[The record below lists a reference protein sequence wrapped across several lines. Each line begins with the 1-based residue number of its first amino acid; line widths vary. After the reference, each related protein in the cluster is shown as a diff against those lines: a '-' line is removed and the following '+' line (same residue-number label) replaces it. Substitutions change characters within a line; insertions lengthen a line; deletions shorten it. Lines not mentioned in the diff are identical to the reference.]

1 MSKKISMSRKKFQKA
16 RHQAWLD
23 GHEHG
28 LATGYR
34 DGEAHGRDA
43 MNAEVA
49 GDVVAPVLGAAIGLI
64 ESGLE
69 DYAHVLLVA
78 LRDKAREIA
87 GEELDDMADTG
98 DDEYEYEHECAGCCE
113 DGQPSEREMQEAQA
127 TMDALSSIIDIVSK
141 LPDGVANHIKP
152 VQDGHDPL

>member
-1 MSKKISMSRKKFQKA
+1 MSKKVSMSRKKFRKA
-16 RHQAWLD
+16 REEAWLD

-34 DGEAHGRDA
+34 DGEAYGRDA

-49 GDVVAPVLGAAIGLI
+49 GDVVAPALDAAIDLI
-64 ESGLE
+64 ENGLE

-87 GEELDDMADTG
+87 GEELDDMADAG
-98 DDEYEYEHECAGCCE
+98 DTEYECAGCCE
-113 DGQPSEREMQEAQA
+113 DCQPSEREMQEAKA
-127 TMDALSSIIDIVSK
+127 TMDALSGIIDIVSK
-141 LPDGVANHIKP
+141 LPGGTADHIEP
-152 VQDGHDPL
+152 VQDGRDPL

>member
-16 RHQAWLD
+16 RNEAWLD

-34 DGEAHGRDA
+34 DGEAYGRDA

-49 GDVVAPVLGAAIGLI
+49 GEVIAPVLDAAIGLI
-64 ESGLE
+64 ESNLE

-78 LRDKAREIA
+78 LRDKAREIG
-87 GEELDDMADTG
+87 GEELDDVADTG
-98 DDEYEYEHECAGCCE
+98 DTEYECAGCCE
-113 DGQPSEREMQEAQA
+113 DCQPIGEADA
-127 TMDALSSIIDIVSK
+127 SHSLSDALNEVLSQLARGTAGPQHVE
-141 LPDGVANHIKP
+141 P
-152 VQDGHDPL
+152 VQDGRDPL